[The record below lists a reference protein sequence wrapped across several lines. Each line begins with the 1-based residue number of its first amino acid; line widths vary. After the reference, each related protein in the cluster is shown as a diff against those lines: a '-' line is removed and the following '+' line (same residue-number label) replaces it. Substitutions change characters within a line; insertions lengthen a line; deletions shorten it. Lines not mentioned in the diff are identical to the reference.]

1 MVLFSMKLSPSSI
14 NWYLFAK
21 LPSAWFCGVRVKDI
35 SNDSCCVSVKHRW
48 INQNPFKSMYFAVQN
63 MAAELSTGALVMKS
77 IRESTTN
84 VSMLVVKTSS
94 EYHKKATGR
103 ISFKCED
110 GKLVAETISSS
121 IKHKIGKEMELK
133 VSALNAEGVLV
144 SSFSFTWS
152 VKPKS

>member
-1 MVLFSMKLSPSSI
+1 
-14 NWYLFAK
+14 
-21 LPSAWFCGVRVKDI
+21 
-35 SNDSCCVSVKHRW
+35 
-48 INQNPFKSMYFAVQN
+48 MYFAVQN

-77 IRESTTN
+77 IRESNTN

-94 EYHKKATGR
+94 EYYKKATGR